1 MASLRVFAVAVLAW
15 VTPAWA
21 DPVSVAGLTFSDEL
35 GGFRILSASGGGTP
49 EDPFVVVEEVTAPE
63 QVVLVIRG
71 TPEAWAGRLAHNR
84 IGSDHPFGYALRK
97 VVINRTDSVWTGY
110 DLELQQPLGV
120 ASTQDDGLSFGEGS
134 TYQRYAQADLF
145 RVARVVSKPLD
156 SITFSLGDV
165 PPGGRIALDFVI
177 TDIEE
182 RPAIYL
188 AQRRPWVVSEG
199 VAR

>member
-1 MASLRVFAVAVLAW
+1 MASVRVFVLALLAW
-15 VTPAWA
+15 IPAASA

-35 GGFRILSASGGGTP
+35 GGFRILSAAGGGTP

-71 TPEAWAGRLAHNR
+71 TLDAWSGRLAHNR

-110 DLELQQPLGV
+110 DLELQQSPAQ

-134 TYQRYAQADLF
+134 AYQRYAQADLF
-145 RVARVVSKPLD
+145 RVARVTSKPMD
-156 SITFSLGDV
+156 SISFSLGDV

-177 TDIEE
+177 TDIQE
-182 RPAIYL
+182 RPAVYL
-188 AQRRPWVVSEG
+188 AQRRPWVLSE
-199 VAR
+199 R